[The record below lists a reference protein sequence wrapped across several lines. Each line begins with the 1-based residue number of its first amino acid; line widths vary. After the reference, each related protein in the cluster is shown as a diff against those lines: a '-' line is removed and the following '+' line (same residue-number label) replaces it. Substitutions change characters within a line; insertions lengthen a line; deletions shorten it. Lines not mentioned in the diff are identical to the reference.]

1 VQSDYERSSGDYD
14 SSGGDHG
21 GSDRNSKVMIIIV
34 MIMVSVVEIGAI
46 MRIAMTVAVIA
57 IIMLKS

>member
-21 GSDRNSKVMIIIV
+21 GSDRNSKV
-34 MIMVSVVEIGAI
+34 IMVSVVEIGAI